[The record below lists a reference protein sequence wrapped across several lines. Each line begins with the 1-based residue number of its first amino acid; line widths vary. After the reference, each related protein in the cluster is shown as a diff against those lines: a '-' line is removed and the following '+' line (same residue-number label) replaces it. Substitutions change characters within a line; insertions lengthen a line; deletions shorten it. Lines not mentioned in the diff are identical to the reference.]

1 MVETTRLEP
10 HDAIPDEGR
19 HVLVF
24 RHMGEDDPTAVVTE
38 IVLYGDVA
46 ASAAAIGPD
55 GHAMTLEQ
63 AVQTAEAAAKRHGLG
78 RVFVLD
84 RTAGKLEQE
93 ALQDHGARA
102 FANDALEDSDP
113 EDGEQGTDIRD
124 RPHDAGYVK

>member
-55 GHAMTLEQ
+55 GHTMTLEQ
-63 AVQTAEAAAKRHGLG
+63 AVQTAEAAAERHGLS